1 MMALVITVYSLP
13 ASGQKDSSG
22 IYLTATDFRQGKLS
36 YAINYTIEKHKIKD
50 NLLFNESEVKVKHR
64 GNIYALKKKD
74 IYGYRDTKG
83 IDFRFL
89 DNKACQVLNKTDK
102 LILYELQTPTSIGGK
117 GNFKFISTFYFSKDI
132 QSTPQPLTK
141 ANLKAA
147 YPGNH
152 KFHDALEVTFKDDND
167 LSAFDSFHNKF
178 KVVHVLEMNQ

>member
-1 MMALVITVYSLP
+1 M
-13 ASGQKDSSG
+13 D
-22 IYLTATDFRQGKLS
+22 
-36 YAINYTIEKHKIKD
+36 
-50 NLLFNESEVKVKHR
+50 
-64 GNIYALKKKD
+64 
-74 IYGYRDTKG
+74 
-83 IDFRFL
+83 
-89 DNKACQVLNKTDK
+89 KTDK